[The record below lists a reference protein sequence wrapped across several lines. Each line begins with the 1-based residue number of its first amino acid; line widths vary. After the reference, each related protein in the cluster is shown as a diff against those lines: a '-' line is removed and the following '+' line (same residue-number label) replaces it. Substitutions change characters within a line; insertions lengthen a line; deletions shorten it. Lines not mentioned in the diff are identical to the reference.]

1 MATKNSKKSFPRK
14 KTSKKNGSIFSAKFY
29 VIVLLVFGL
38 SFGVYHYREAILY
51 YFSFKTR
58 RVSKEDK
65 VAQARIYQLLH
76 HYKDRVFGFDVS
88 QFQGAIQWSE
98 IDSIEGFKLNFV
110 FVRATAGIDKT
121 DSKFKENWDKA
132 RQYHFIRGAYH
143 YYRPDENSLEQAKNF
158 IATVQLQKGDFPPV
172 LDIEKLSETQSSDS
186 LKVGLRRWL
195 DAVDKHYKVKPIIY
209 TNEKYYNDFLK
220 NEFKGYLFW
229 IANYNFFVENIKDE
243 WTFWQFTE
251 KAKIKGIDGS
261 VDVTIYNG
269 TPKMLYYLTNP
280 N

>member
-1 MATKNSKKSFPRK
+1 MANKISKKALPRK
-14 KTSKKNGSIFSAKFY
+14 RSSKKNRSIFSAKFY
-29 VIVLLVFGL
+29 IVLLITIGF
-38 SFGVYHYREAILY
+38 SISVYHYREALLY
-51 YFSFKTR
+51 YFSFKTAR
-58 RVSKEDK
+58 TSKEDK

-88 QFQGAIQWSE
+88 QFQGTIDWKE
-98 IDSIEGFKLNFV
+98 IDSIEGFKLHFV

-121 DSKFKENWDKA
+121 DSKFKENWDRA

-172 LDIEKLSETQSSDS
+172 LDIEKLSGSQSTDS
-186 LKVGLRRWL
+186 LKIGLKRWL
-195 DAVDKHYKVKPIIY
+195 EFVDRHYKVKPIIY

-229 IANYNFFVENIKDE
+229 IANYNFFVENLKDE

-251 KAKIKGIDGS
+251 KAKIKGIDGN

-269 TPKMLYYLTNP
+269 TPKMLYYLTNQ